1 MKDKIIN
8 RVLYGVDVPIFN
20 EIGKVLM
27 LKRDVKSEEFKTG
40 WEFVKGGLKENEN
53 FIEAAFREAREE
65 ASGLELQLIGE
76 FEKEYF
82 VDARYRKKPHYDYVI
97 KKVVVLYSNTEF
109 LNIDPKEHSAFKW
122 VDLNLAKEE
131 IWVESGKEILEK
143 SFTLYTEWKKSR

>member
-1 MKDKIIN
+1 M
-8 RVLYGVDVPIFN
+8 
-20 EIGKVLM
+20 
-27 LKRDVKSEEFKTG
+27 
-40 WEFVKGGLKENEN
+40 ENEN